1 MVVKAINNGMGHI
14 TDWKTGTVEGTELIT
29 IDYEGMYCDEALKA
43 IAEKAGGK
51 VEWWVEGQT
60 VNVPLRTRGR
70 NHPWL
75 WQGADLLERDT
86 SNTAKF
92 YTRLFPVGSTRNIDA
107 EKYGSPRLM
116 LPGGRKYIEQG
127 VEEYGIY
134 DHYEQDAFSGIFP
147 VGSVR

>member
-1 MVVKAINNGMGHI
+1 M
-14 TDWKTGTVEGTELIT
+14 EGTELIT

-60 VNVPLRTRGR
+60 VNVLLREHGEEITLGYGKG
-70 NHPWL
+70 L
-75 WQGADLLERDT
+75 TSLERDT

-92 YTRLFPVGSTRNIDA
+92 YTRLFPIGSSRNTTR

-116 LPGGRKYIEQG
+116 LPGKKYVECGG
-127 VEEYGIY
+127 VDEYGIY
-134 DHYEQDAFSGIFP
+134 DHYEQGRLSGIYP
-147 VGSVR
+147 ASGHGKQCAQ